1 MTYYIYIIFICLISH
16 IYILFV
22 IRLVYWYYLNFYT
35 THKAPL
41 FWGTHPSIY
50 LFSFYCYPKAAQYY
64 LRVCLWTMFTNQSSI
79 HSLDKAPL
87 LWVSIHGSI
96 YLVPLPGTSTS
107 YEFIYITIE
116 FYHNIILYIP
126 YISSQ
131 PWWLPKR
138 PEATSCIE
146 IQCSAAAA
154 CEEAKVWQVAKF
166 IRNLN
171 WR

>member
-1 MTYYIYIIFICLISH
+1 MIFLKYNVYTMFSTIYLSNTLCIWHIIYTNNVFIYLIS
-16 IYILFV
+16 YILFK
-22 IRLVYWYYLNFYT
+22 IWLIYWWYLIFYT

-64 LRVCLWTMFTNQSSI
+64 LRVCLSTMFTNQSWI

-107 YEFIYITIE
+107 YEFIYITI
-116 FYHNIILYIP
+116 
-126 YISSQ
+126 
-131 PWWLPKR
+131 
-138 PEATSCIE
+138 
-146 IQCSAAAA
+146 
-154 CEEAKVWQVAKF
+154 
-166 IRNLN
+166 
-171 WR
+171 